1 MIQYYNTE
9 AEYAAAQKSSFESQ
23 ISLVGADNN
32 IHYDG
37 VNVVVGLKSA
47 KTGDACVL
55 DGNGAMHFIA
65 RGTFSST
72 SFFSNYIYV
81 GPVLVGVDHPDFRGT
96 VVLGYKNNANRIMSY
111 IYSFRLTGYTLDG
124 TDRTGKLK
132 VNKSSSWATYDEY
145 TINYNA
151 ESIESMVSQLN
162 AFFQDTTNQVF
173 QDQDWVAQGV
183 DTDGDDIADA
193 IDLVFHLVDYR
204 QCSDSGAAGFS
215 LSANLFPGI
224 KASTAMLRKN
234 GRRAGEGTIFNW
246 DRAIAYFKADIS
258 SATYNPTSNV
268 TTTVLS
274 YPICKPAYLG
284 QSSYRMDGSTQ
295 LDYCSY
301 LRSVYGEGEE
311 GWLKFME
318 TFLPVMPTAYGV
330 IGDKNQYGDGKKN
343 TYLMANR
350 VFVGQDGLSHAVSP
364 AADYCAAITLPHA
377 LLASGCWHMPDAE
390 TLAQIFRTIKYN
402 TTNNRNADPINATQY
417 AAGGD
422 AISNGAYA
430 WCASRYYA
438 YYFWCFYGGNGY
450 ANYNYVGN
458 GNLVL
463 PVVLLKVNES

>member
-96 VVLGYKNNANRIMSY
+96 VVLGYKNNANQIMSY

-124 TDRTGKLK
+124 TNRSGKLR
-132 VNKSSSWATYDEY
+132 VYSDANTYADY
-145 TINYNA
+145 TVSYNA
-151 ESIESMVSQLN
+151 DSIDSLVGQLN
-162 AFFQDTTNQVF
+162 TFFHDTTNSVF
-173 QDQDWVAQGV
+173 QTQDWVAQGV
-183 DTDGDDIADA
+183 DTNGDDVADA
-193 IDLVFHLVDYR
+193 IDLVFHYTFAKQRD
-204 QCSDSGAAGFS
+204 DSGSTGFA
-215 LSANLFPGI
+215 LTANLFSGI

-234 GRRAGEGTIFNW
+234 GQRTGEGTIFNW
-246 DRAIAYFKADIS
+246 DRAIAYFSADNS
-258 SATYNPTSNV
+258 SASYNPTSNV
-268 TTTVLS
+268 TTTKLS

-284 QSSYRMDGSTQ
+284 QSSYRRDGSTQ

-311 GWLKFME
+311 GWLKFMK

-343 TYLMANR
+343 TYLMANKT
-350 VFVGQDGLSHAVSP
+350 FVGQNGTSHAVSP

-377 LLASGCWHMPDAE
+377 LLASGCWHLPDAE

-422 AISNGAYA
+422 AISNGSGP
-430 WCASRYYA
+430 WCASRIGA
-438 YYFWCFYGGNGY
+438 SIFWYFIGGGGY
-450 ANYNYVGN
+450 AGGSYVSYSSR
-458 GNLVL
+458 VL